1 MKTKDK
7 KLIFNLPI
15 DENSAILA
23 YELPEYDIIYEGAEL
38 WVKVGRHKYKV
49 ARRNFVYFFG
59 ADMYYRF
66 HNVWD
71 YGYETAEFLDEY
83 INEWNRIDWDNC
95 GGKWAVIIDSPVLYS
110 DVIKERTIFF
120 YKLGDKYK
128 IIFAEIQCCSQNK
141 DKIDK
146 IKVIKDSCIT
156 EPIFLAWKQV
166 VVAAFEKAFIREQK
180 VCYDNVYSQE
190 MLEEILKSFRT
201 ER

>member
-23 YELPEYDIIYEGAEL
+23 YELPEYDTIYEGAEL

-66 HNVWD
+66 HNVWE
-71 YGYETAEFLDEY
+71 YGYGTAEFLDEY

-95 GGKWAVIIDSPVLYS
+95 GGKWADIIDSSMLYS

-120 YKLGDKYK
+120 YKLGDKYN
-128 IIFAEIQCCSQNK
+128 IIFAEIQRCSQNK
-141 DKIDK
+141 YKIDK

-166 VVAAFEKAFIREQK
+166 VAAAFEKGFIREKK
-180 VCYDNVYSQE
+180 VCYDKAYSQE
-190 MLEEILKSFRT
+190 ELEEILKSFRT
-201 ER
+201 